1 MTAKGKKLSLLL
13 AAVMMVTSLT
23 VLSGCGKSEQSTAQK
38 TDQGA
43 AKKKIGV
50 SLLTK
55 EHVFFNKIEE
65 AIIAE
70 AKAKGLDVII
80 MDGGQDSNKQMSQI
94 QDFITQ
100 KVDAIALAPASSSGI
115 EPGIALAKK
124 ANIPFF
130 TFDVGAKGD
139 VASHIATD
147 NKEGG
152 RIAGQYMGEKV
163 LNGKGKVAIVTYSEV
178 ESCVNRE
185 EGFKEAIAKFPGIQ
199 VVDVQN
205 SSGSAEKAANVT
217 QDMLLKNPDLDA
229 IFAVGDPFAVGALS
243 AIRAAGKKV
252 KIVGFD
258 GNPEGIAEIKKGDL
272 WVADI
277 AQNPEA
283 IGKAIVDG
291 IKDKLDGK
299 PVDAKKLIAP
309 FIIDASNLK

>member
-1 MTAKGKKLSLLL
+1 MKAKGKKLSILL
-13 AAVMMVTSLT
+13 AAVITVTSLT
-23 VLSGCGKSEQSTAQK
+23 VLSGCGKSEQPAAQK
-38 TDQGA
+38 TDQGT

-65 AIIAE
+65 AIKAE

-80 MDGGQDSNKQMSQI
+80 MDGGQDSNKQMSQL

-124 ANIPFF
+124 ANIPLF
-130 TFDVGAKGD
+130 TFDVSAKGD

-152 RIAGQYMGEKV
+152 RIAGKYMGEKV

-277 AQNPEA
+277 AQNPDE
-283 IGKAIVDG
+283 IGKAVVDG

-299 PVDAKKLIAP
+299 PVEAKKLIAP

>member
-1 MTAKGKKLSLLL
+1 MKVRKKLSLLL
-13 AAVMMVTSLT
+13 AGALMITSLT
-23 VLSGCGKSEQSTAQK
+23 VLSGCGKSEQSSAPK
-38 TDQGA
+38 TDQETL
-43 AKKKIGV
+43 KKKIGV

-65 AIIAE
+65 AIKAE
-70 AKAKGLDVII
+70 AKVKGLDVII
-80 MDGGQDSNKQMSQI
+80 MDGGQDSNKQMSQL

-124 ANIPFF
+124 ANIPLF
-130 TFDVGAKGD
+130 TFDVSAKGD
-139 VASHIATD
+139 VVSHIATD

-152 RIAGQYMGEKV
+152 RIAGQYMGEKI

-199 VVDVQN
+199 IVDVQN

-258 GNPEGIAEIKKGDL
+258 GNPEGIAEIKKNDL
-272 WVADI
+272 WIADI
-277 AQNPEA
+277 AQNPDE
-283 IGKAIVDG
+283 IGKAVVDS

>member
-1 MTAKGKKLSLLL
+1 MKGKGKKLSLLL

-23 VLSGCGKSEQSTAQK
+23 VLSGCGKSEQPAAQK
-38 TDQGA
+38 ADQGT

-65 AIIAE
+65 AIKAE

-80 MDGGQDSNKQMSQI
+80 MDGGQDSNKQMSQL

-124 ANIPFF
+124 ANIPLF
-130 TFDVGAKGD
+130 TFDVSAKGD

-152 RIAGQYMGEKV
+152 RIAGKYMGEKV

-277 AQNPEA
+277 AQNPDE
-283 IGKAIVDG
+283 IGKAVVDG

-299 PVDAKKLIAP
+299 PVEAKKLIAP